1 MNKKTRDMLFLLV
14 IVILAIGIGLVING
28 VSQQEG
34 FVPGLNAFYKPYA
47 RKIEKYTCEKYE
59 NMSNSLHRFMK
70 RFGLK

>member
-14 IVILAIGIGLVING
+14 ILILAIGIGFIVNG
-28 VSQQEG
+28 GEKREG

-47 RKIEKYTCEKYE
+47 RKIENYTYEKYE
-59 NMSNSLHRFMK
+59 NMSTGVHRFMK

>member
-14 IVILAIGIGLVING
+14 ILILAIGIGLIING

-47 RKIEKYTCEKYE
+47 RKIENYTHEKYE
-59 NMSNSLHRFMK
+59 NMSNSVHRLMK
-70 RFGLK
+70 RCGLK